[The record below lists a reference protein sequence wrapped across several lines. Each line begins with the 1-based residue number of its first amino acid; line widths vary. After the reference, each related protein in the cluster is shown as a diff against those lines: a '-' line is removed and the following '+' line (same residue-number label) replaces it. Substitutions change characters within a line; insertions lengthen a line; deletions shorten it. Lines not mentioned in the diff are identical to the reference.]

1 MNRLYPA
8 VISGALLLSF
18 LSHAQESGY
27 IVTEE
32 IVVTA
37 TRFEQTATDTPIGVT
52 TISRQQIEESGADT
66 LPEVL
71 SRVAGIAFRDNT
83 GSPDWQV
90 DLRGFGVTGDQ
101 NTLVLVDGLRIND
114 NEVSSVRWSSIPLA
128 SVERIEILR
137 GGGAVLY
144 GGGATGGVINVIT
157 RKPKPRQRT
166 AMAETGGGSYHT
178 MSGGG
183 AALAGTE
190 RLGVRANG
198 SHLVSDNYRDNNALR
213 QTNADFGVFTLDPGP
228 RFGLSVGAERQHLG
242 LPGARS
248 RQQLETDRRGA
259 TNPNDFSDRNAWF
272 VRAQASA
279 QFGAAE
285 LAVDAVD
292 RSKDVS
298 ALLDGGFTALDTRAE
313 VRTVAPRAKL
323 AYPALGAQHSLVAGF
338 DWERWDYGSTRTGGA
353 DVIAEQETRAV
364 YAQHSSD
371 LPTST
376 RLTIGARSQRV
387 YYGARDASSP
397 AAYASGSQD
406 VGVAAYELALRQ
418 ALAGGWALHARV
430 GRSFRIAT
438 VDEIYSQFG
447 GPLFDP
453 EVAFLEPQTSRDGE
467 MGVEWFGPGARL
479 RVALF
484 RMDLDNEIQ
493 FNPVTFENVNLD
505 PTRRHGAEFDLSWKP
520 SDAVELGLSYALA
533 VAQFKA
539 GSQGGASL
547 EGKTVPLVP
556 RHRAA
561 AWIGTNLSRASRVG
575 AEVRYV
581 GQQFFDNDQ
590 TNSFAEKMPAHTVVD
605 LRLAHRI
612 GRLRLSASLENAT
625 NARYFTYAIR
635 SLNPLT
641 PTNFNAY
648 PAPERSLFVAAE
660 YRFGD

>member
-1 MNRLYPA
+1 M
-8 VISGALLLSF
+8 S
-18 LSHAQESGY
+18 SHAQEPGD
-27 IVTEE
+27 IVTDE

-37 TRFEQTATDTPIGVT
+37 TRFEQTAADAPIGVT

-114 NEVSSVRWSSIPLA
+114 NEVSSVRWSSIPMA

-144 GGGATGGVINVIT
+144 GGGATGGVINLIT
-157 RKPKPRQRT
+157 RKPKPQQRIVT
-166 AMAETGGGSYHT
+166 AETGGGSYHT
-178 MSGGG
+178 ASAGV
-183 AALAGTE
+183 AALAAAD
-190 RLGVRANG
+190 RVGVRANA
-198 SHLVSDNYRDNNALR
+198 HYLVSDNYRDNNALR
-213 QTNADFGVFTLDPGP
+213 QRTAEISTFLFQPGTQL
-228 RFGLSVGAERQHLG
+228 GLSVGGEKQDLG

-248 RQQLETDRRGA
+248 RQQLEADRRGA
-259 TNPNDFSDRNAWF
+259 TNPNDFSDRSAAF
-272 VRAQASA
+272 VRAQVSA
-279 QFGAAE
+279 QFGDAE

-292 RSKDVS
+292 RRKDVI
-298 ALLDGGFTALDTRAE
+298 ALLDGGFTALDTRAD

-323 AYPALGAQHSLVAGF
+323 AYSALGAQHSLVAGF
-338 DWERWDYGSTRTGGA
+338 DWEQWDYGSTRTGGA
-353 DVIAEQETRAV
+353 NVIAEQQTRAA

-376 RLTIGARSQRV
+376 RLTLGARRQRV
-387 YYGARDASSP
+387 YYAALDTSSA
-397 AAYASGSQD
+397 AAYASGSRD
-406 VGVAAYELALRQ
+406 VDIAAYELALRQ
-418 ALAGGWALHARV
+418 ALAGGWAVHGRL

-447 GPLFDP
+447 GPVFDP
-453 EVAFLEPQTSRDGE
+453 EVAFLEPQTSRDSE
-467 MGVEWFGPGARL
+467 MGVEWLDSSARL
-479 RVALF
+479 RAAVF
-484 RMDLDNEIQ
+484 HMDLNNEIQ

-505 PTRRHGAEFDLSWKP
+505 PTRRYGAEIDLAWKP
-520 SDAVELGLSYALA
+520 LAAVELGLSYAYT

-539 GSQGGASL
+539 GDQGGTSL

-561 AWIGTNLSRASRVG
+561 AWVGWNLSDASRVS
-575 AEVRYV
+575 AETSYV
-581 GQQFFDNDQ
+581 GEQFFDNDQ
-590 TNSFAEKMPAHTVVD
+590 TNSFVEKMPAYTIID
-605 LRLAHRI
+605 LRLSHRV
-612 GRLRLSASLENAT
+612 GRLRLSASVENAT
-625 NARYFTYAIR
+625 NVKYFTYAIR

-641 PTNFNAY
+641 PANFNAY
-648 PAPERSLFVAAE
+648 PAPERSFFLTAE